1 MDHGHALII
10 LNHADLQ
17 RFADRGRPDE
27 HCDCRMVGFE
37 CSPVMSKC
45 VEHVI
50 VCDAVLA
57 GCGLDVHSHSVRSSE
72 EIVNIC

>member
-1 MDHGHALII
+1 
-10 LNHADLQ
+10 
-17 RFADRGRPDE
+17 
-27 HCDCRMVGFE
+27 
-37 CSPVMSKC
+37 VMSKC